1 MFKIYTQ
8 NMHYHPEA
16 IEPKWRQKWV
26 ESQLY
31 RVDNSSDKPKF
42 YVLDMFPYPSGAG
55 LHVGHP
61 LGYIASDIFAR
72 YKRLKGFNVLHPMG
86 YDAFGL
92 PAEQYAIQTGV
103 HPAHS
108 TDENIKRYRQ
118 QLDQI
123 GFSFDWSREVKT
135 SDPEY
140 YKWTQWIFLLLYTHY
155 YDEKEHKALPI
166 SRLEQYF
173 VANGNQDIQA
183 ATTQSEAF
191 KASEWAAMNRAE
203 QEDILMN
210 YRLAYRKTGYVNWCE
225 ALGTVLAND
234 EVKDGLSERGGH
246 PVEKKAMM
254 QWSLRIT
261 AYAERLLDDLAT
273 LEWTDALKAMQK
285 NWIGR
290 SEGAQ
295 IFFDLENRSEKI
307 EIFTTRPDTIFG
319 ATFMVLAPEHAL
331 VKSITHP
338 DFQATVQQY
347 LDYVSSR
354 SDIDRMSE
362 NKEVTGAFTGGYAI
376 HPFTGKRIPVWIGEY
391 VLGDYGTGA
400 IMAVPSDD
408 ERDRLFAQRFGLD
421 IIDVVDK
428 SAYPGASVHEKV
440 GSLQYSDFLN
450 GMEVKEAI
458 RYMLGK
464 IEEQRIGKRKI
475 NYKLRDANFSRQ
487 RYWGE
492 PFPIRYDQ
500 QGVPHPIESRD
511 LPLTLPDLENFQPAS
526 GGKSPL
532 ARAENWVHQYDG
544 FALETDTM
552 PGFAG
557 SSWYFLRYMDANN
570 PDTFVSKEAVDY
582 WQDVDLYVGG
592 TEHAVGHLMY
602 ARFWHKFLYDLGLV
616 PGIEP
621 FKKLINQGMIT
632 AYGYYAENLRFHKD
646 GHEVVLI
653 GNASDVQK
661 ASVSSTEATF
671 SGTGSPIRLAYVVD
685 WLDGQNRLTKEKFLE
700 YYTSKGKDYN
710 VLGDV
715 NKYCWVRDEQGE
727 EYITVHVVQEKMSK
741 SKFNVQNP
749 DDIVDR
755 YGADC
760 FRMYEMFLG
769 PIEQSKPWDTKG
781 IDGVN
786 RFLRKFWSLFYLGN
800 DWSVESS
807 TPSPE
812 ELKVLHTTIR
822 KVTEDIERFSFN
834 TCVSAFMMCVN
845 ELKRLECSKRE
856 ILEPLVILLAPFAPF
871 VTEELWELL
880 GHTESVHTATYP
892 KFDPTCLESDQVE
905 LPVCINGKKR
915 DVMLVPAK
923 ASQEEIEGLVK
934 ASEIV
939 KRNLEGKV
947 LLKLIYVPGRMVNLV
962 VKE

>member
-1 MFKIYTQ
+1 
-8 NMHYHPEA
+8 MHYNPED
-16 IEPKWRQKWV
+16 IEPKWREKWV
-26 ESQLY
+26 KTHLY
-31 RVDNSSDKPKF
+31 RVENTHDKPKF

-103 HPAHS
+103 HPATS
-108 TDENIKRYRQ
+108 TDENIRRYRQ

-135 SDPEY
+135 SDPDY
-140 YKWTQWIFLLLYTHY
+140 YKWTQWIFLNLYGHY
-155 YDEKEHKALPI
+155 YDVVAKKALPVSHLI
-166 SRLEQYF
+166 EEFTKSGN
-173 VANGNQDIQA
+173 ANVSA
-183 ATTQSEAF
+183 ATTQETLF
-191 KASEWAAMNRAE
+191 TASEWKSMSRSE

-210 YRLAYRKTGYVNWCE
+210 YRLAYRKTGFVNWCE

-261 AYAERLLDDLAT
+261 AYAERLLQDLNS
-273 LEWTDALKAMQK
+273 LEWSDALKAMQK

-295 IFFDLENRSEKI
+295 IFFQLASSTESI

-319 ATFMVLAPEHAL
+319 ATFMVLAPEHPL
-331 VKSITHP
+331 VESITHP
-338 DFQATVQQY
+338 DHQTEVDSY
-347 LDYVSSR
+347 LEYVASR
-354 SDIDRMSE
+354 SDLDRMAE
-362 NKEVTGAFTGGYAI
+362 TKEVTGVFTGGYAI
-376 HPFTGKRIPVWIGEY
+376 HPFTGKNIPVWIGEY
-391 VLGDYGTGA
+391 VLSEYGTGA

-408 ERDRLFAQRFGLD
+408 DRDFAFAQKFNLD
-421 IIDVVDK
+421 VINVVDK
-428 SAYPGASVHEKV
+428 SSFPGASSHDKV
-440 GSLQYSDFLN
+440 GILQKSDFLD
-450 GMEVKEAI
+450 GLEVKAAI
-458 RYMLGK
+458 ARMLEE
-464 IEEQRIGKRKI
+464 IEVRKIGKRKI

-492 PFPIRYDQ
+492 PFPIRYDKE
-500 QGVPHPIESRD
+500 GVPHPLNESD
-511 LPLTLPDLENFQPAS
+511 LPLTLPDLENFKPAS

-532 ARAENWVHQYDG
+532 ARAEKWVSQFEGYD
-544 FALETDTM
+544 LETDTM

-557 SSWYFLRYMDANN
+557 SSWYFLRYMDAAN
-570 PDTFVSKEAVDY
+570 PEAFVSQDAVSY

-646 GHEVVLI
+646 GSEVILI
-653 GNASDVQK
+653 GNTADMSGAQK
-661 ASVSSTEATF
+661 LPDGFTF
-671 SGTGSPIRLAYVVD
+671 LGAGSPIRMAYVYD
-685 WLDGQNRLTKEKFLE
+685 YLDAQNRLTKSQFHA
-700 YYTSKGKDYN
+700 YYEAKGKEFH
-710 VLGDV
+710 VAGDV
-715 NKYCWVRDEQGE
+715 AKYMWVSDETGE
-727 EYITVHVVQEKMSK
+727 EYITVNVVQEKMSK

-749 DDIVDR
+749 DEIVDR

-786 RFLRKFWSLFYLGN
+786 RFLRKFWSLFFEGHSWAL
-800 DWSVESS
+800 SQES
-807 TPSPE
+807 PSQE
-812 ELKVLHTTIR
+812 EWKVLHTTIR
-822 KVTEDIERFSFN
+822 KVTDDIERFSFN

-845 ELKRLECSKRE
+845 ELKRLECNKQA
-856 ILEPLVILLAPFAPF
+856 ILEPLTILLAPFAPF
-871 VTEELWELL
+871 IAEELWERM
-880 GHTESVHTATYP
+880 GHSTSVHLASYP
-892 KFDPTCLESDQVE
+892 VFDAAFLVSDTIEV
-905 LPVCINGKKR
+905 PVCINGKKR
-915 DVMLVPAK
+915 DVIQVPAK
-923 ASQEEIEGLVK
+923 ASQNEIEEL
-934 ASEIV
+934 ARSSEAV
-939 KRNLEGKV
+939 QRHLEGKT
-947 LLKLIYVPGRMVNLV
+947 LQKLIVVPGRMINLV